1 MRAHGCSGRSPTSR
15 ALSDRI
21 ARRVANLILPWMIAL
36 AVGSASCTA
45 EPSPTWLQLE
55 ADRLIKED
63 TTGGGVI
70 LAIVEADGDQIAAAS
85 PGAQTDGDPI
95 RPDQRFRIGSVTK
108 TFVAT
113 VVLQLYDEGL
123 VDLDAPAA
131 DYLSE
136 PTMPEG
142 VTVRQLLGHTSGAPE
157 YVGHEGYWERV
168 RGSPA
173 VPLTPRDILNF
184 IRDDPPLFE
193 PGARWSYSNTNYIYL
208 GLLIEAVT
216 GVEVATSLRDRI
228 FDRLGLEDTSLAGD
242 EEGPPVVQ
250 APVWI
255 PEEPRPTCDVC
266 LVGLQYDYPY
276 ASTATGAWTAGA
288 IVSSAAD
295 LATFF
300 TALFDGTLISNGALG
315 QMISGEPLSGGHDP
329 VVGYGLGLT
338 EYAPA
343 EYNSSDPDL
352 TFYGHGGGLPG
363 FITHVW
369 HEPDTGTTIVAASTD
384 GRIDLLPATL
394 AMARYVEEKG
404 P

>member
-1 MRAHGCSGRSPTSR
+1 
-15 ALSDRI
+15 I
-21 ARRVANLILPWMIAL
+21 ATLLL
-36 AVGSASCTA
+36 AVSCAA
-45 EPSPTWLQLE
+45 EPSSAWLQLE

-70 LAIVEADGDQIAAAS
+70 LAIVEADGDVTAAAS
-85 PGAQTDGDPI
+85 PGTKTDDHPI
-95 RPDQRFRIGSVTK
+95 RPDHRFRIGSVTK

-113 VVLQLYDEGL
+113 VVLQLHDEGL

-131 DYLSE
+131 DYFPE

-142 VTVRQLLGHTSGAPE
+142 VTVRHLLGHTSGAPE

-173 VPLTPRDILNF
+173 VPLTQREILNF
-184 IRDDPPLFE
+184 IRDDPPLFD
-193 PGARWSYSNTNYIYL
+193 PGDRWSYSNTNYIYL

-216 GVEVATSLRDRI
+216 GKEVAAVLRDRVTGP
-228 FDRLGLEDTSLAGD
+228 LGLEDTYMAGD
-242 EEGPPVVQ
+242 EVGPPVVQ
-250 APVWI
+250 APIWI
-255 PEEPRPTCDVC
+255 PEVPSHSCDEC

-300 TALFDGTLISNGALG
+300 TALFNGTLISRDALG
-315 QMISGEPLSGGHDP
+315 QMTSGEPLSGGHDP
-329 VVGYGLGLT
+329 VVAYGLGLT
-338 EYAPA
+338 KYAPA
-343 EYNSSDPDL
+343 EYDAAEPDI

-363 FITHVW
+363 FSTLVW
-369 HEPDTGTTIVAASTD
+369 HEPRSRATLILMSTD
-384 GRIDLLPATL
+384 ARIDLTPAAL
-394 AMARYVEEKG
+394 VMAHYVYDQEH
-404 P
+404 

>member
-1 MRAHGCSGRSPTSR
+1 M
-15 ALSDRI
+15 
-21 ARRVANLILPWMIAL
+21 MAL
-36 AVGSASCTA
+36 AVGSASCA
-45 EPSPTWLQLE
+45 QEPSTTWLQLE

-70 LAIVEADGDQIAAAS
+70 LAIVEADGDVIAAAS
-85 PGAQTDGDPI
+85 PGVQTEGDTI

-113 VVLQLYDEGL
+113 VMLQLYDEGL

-216 GVEVATSLRDRI
+216 GEEVAAVLRDRI
-228 FDRLGLEDTSLAGD
+228 IGPLGLEDTYLAGN
-242 EEGPPVVQ
+242 EYGPPVVQ
-250 APVWI
+250 APIWI
-255 PEEPRPTCDVC
+255 PEVPSPTCDTC
-266 LVGLQYDYPY
+266 LVGLQHDYPY

-300 TALFDGTLISNGALG
+300 TALFDGALISDDALA

-329 VVGYGLGLT
+329 VVGYGLGLSA
-338 EYAPA
+338 YAPA
-343 EYNSSDPDL
+343 RYDPADPDL
-352 TFYGHGGGLPG
+352 TFYGHGGSVPG
-363 FITHVW
+363 FITLVW
-369 HEPDTGTTIVAASTD
+369 HEPDSGTTIVAASTD